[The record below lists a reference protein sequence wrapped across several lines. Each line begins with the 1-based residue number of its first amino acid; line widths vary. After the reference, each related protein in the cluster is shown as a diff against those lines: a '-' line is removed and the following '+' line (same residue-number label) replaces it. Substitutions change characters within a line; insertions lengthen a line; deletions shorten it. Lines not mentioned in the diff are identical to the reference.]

1 MAVGRVGGT
10 KSLISGQ
17 VGNNIYQIVP
27 DGDGGY
33 SQKVMSK
40 PESYRYTNTD
50 KQALQRMKIC
60 VVETAMRHLKRL
72 LGIAFQSA
80 RNKTVSVN
88 MFSSLNYS
96 YVDRDTKDNWYGG
109 NQFYYPVKGFLD
121 TLGGHF
127 LISSGTL
134 KVNAYKAMHYR
145 ATPSIHDPYYYDHWF
160 DVNETIDG
168 VVFGANI
175 VVSTVGDFLKY
186 SGMMAGDVIGLAS
199 YYEAYTYNDPSD
211 PEEEPRHE
219 VGYLWALVEIAYGIN
234 PATPL
239 SQAVVER
246 LFKVTAK
253 TDVSV
258 LYGANSNSVFVG
270 FKRTTDNPQ
279 FQFMQHAAFTS
290 RYVNGR
296 RLVSKSWLDP
306 VDDSTTPIYS
316 NRAPADVFYSWI
328 GTGAAILPSPY

>member
-17 VGNNIYQIVP
+17 VGNTIYQIVP

-33 SQKVMSK
+33 SQKVMAK

-60 VVETAMRHLKRL
+60 VVETAMKQMKRL
-72 LGIAFQSA
+72 LGISFQSA
-80 RNKTVSVN
+80 RNKTASVN

-96 YVDRDTKDNWYGG
+96 YVDRDTKDHWYEG
-109 NQFYYPVKGFLD
+109 NQFYYPIKGFLD

-134 KVNAYKAMHYR
+134 KENAFKALYYR
-145 ATPSIHDPYYYDHWF
+145 ATPSIRDPYYHDHWF
-160 DVNETIDG
+160 GVNETIDG
-168 VVFGANI
+168 IIFGANI
-175 VVSTVGDFLKY
+175 MVSTVGDLLKY
-186 SGMMAGDVIGLAS
+186 SNMMAGDVIGLAS
-199 YYEAYTYNDPSD
+199 YYDAYIYRDPDD
-211 PEEEPRHE
+211 PEEEPVTE
-219 VGYLWALVEIAYGIN
+219 VGYLWAMIEIAYGIN
-234 PATPL
+234 PATRL

-258 LYGANSNSVFVG
+258 LYGENSHCVFVG
-270 FKRTTDNPQ
+270 FKRRTDNPQ
-279 FQFMQHAAFTS
+279 YQFMQHAAFTS

-306 VDDSTTPIYS
+306 VDESSRQAYFH
-316 NRAPADVFYSWI
+316 RAPADVFYSWI